1 MYKLIEFHLDHKEIS
16 QPSPNYCK
24 EKIKVLPCLHE
35 FHSECVKRWLDDENI
50 CPECRK
56 PCANI
61 LKKSMYCLLSDNN
74 FRQKLETMPEI
85 GQ

>member
-1 MYKLIEFHLDHKEIS
+1 MHKYIKFHLHQTEIP

-24 EKIKVLPCLHE
+24 EKIKALPCLHE
-35 FHSECVKRWLDDENI
+35 FHSECIKRWLDDENI

-61 LKKSMYCLLSDNN
+61 LKKSMYYLLSNNN
-74 FRQKLETMPEI
+74 F
-85 GQ
+85 